1 MKVTVENIIA
11 GSVLEGDIDIEG
23 ISSTLEG
30 ARFQPEVM
38 DGLIYELTDPRA
50 DIFLLRNGVLKL
62 HGITSK
68 DDLTVAVKGFLSVLS
83 AKGFKLKHKG
93 PLSIQEIIASV
104 KLERRLSPKDIY
116 DEFKKDGIHYDPNE
130 LPGFHLNIGSSGI
143 EILIFPEGK
152 IISRGATDISDAVS
166 SLEMVMGRL
175 S

>member
-23 ISSTLEG
+23 ISSALDG

-38 DGLIYELTDPRA
+38 DGLIYELDNPRA

-62 HGITSK
+62 HGVTSK
-68 DDLTVAVKGFLSVLS
+68 EDLAGALKGFLSALS

-104 KLERRLSPKDIY
+104 KLEKRLSPKDIY
-116 DEFKKDGIHYDPNE
+116 DEFKKDGI
-130 LPGFHLNIGSSGI
+130 HLNIGSSGI

-166 SLEMVMGRL
+166 SLEMVLGRL

>member
-11 GSVLEGDIDIEG
+11 GSVLEGDIDIER
-23 ISSTLEG
+23 ISSALDG

-38 DGLIYELTDPRA
+38 DGLIYELADPRA

-62 HGITSK
+62 HGVTSK
-68 DDLTVAVKGFLSVLS
+68 EDLAGAVKGFLSVLS

-93 PLSIQEIIASV
+93 PLTIQEIIASV

-152 IISRGATDISDAVS
+152 IISRGATDLSNAGS

>member
-11 GSVLEGDIDIEG
+11 GSVLEGDIDIEK
-23 ISSTLEG
+23 ISSALEG

-38 DGLIYELTDPRA
+38 DGLIYELVEPRA

-68 DDLTVAVKGFLSVLS
+68 DDLAGAVKGFLSALS
-83 AKGFKLKHKG
+83 EKGFKLKHRG

-104 KLERRLSPKDIY
+104 KIERRLSPKDIY
-116 DEFKKDGIHYDPNE
+116 DEFKKDGVHYDPNE

-152 IISRGATDISDAVS
+152 IISRGATNLSDAVS
-166 SLEMVMGRL
+166 SLEMVMGRI